1 MSSSIR
7 LPAQG
12 EVSLLSP
19 TGLAGGGNPAY
30 VTQFGS
36 PASAGGVD
44 RTEAIVKALLGAA
57 EEGRKIE
64 RARARMQQAQQA
76 ARAPQAL
83 RLGPGGQLDLGPL
96 QVDIPTQRASLAE
109 SLLRRR

>member
-36 PASAGGVD
+36 PASRGGD

-64 RARARMQQAQQA
+64 RARARMQQVQQA

-96 QVDIPTQRASLAE
+96 QVDIPAQRMSLAE
-109 SLLRRR
+109 ALLRQR